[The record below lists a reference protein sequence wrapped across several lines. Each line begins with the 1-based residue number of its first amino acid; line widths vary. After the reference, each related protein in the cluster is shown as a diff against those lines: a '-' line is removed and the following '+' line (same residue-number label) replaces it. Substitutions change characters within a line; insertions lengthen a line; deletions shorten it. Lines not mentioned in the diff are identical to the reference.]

1 MHRWSSF
8 AFVLVVAAL
17 VMTTGVV
24 MADDNTDFDFNATDI
39 PTFLDTPVPTVTPTP
54 VPTVNVTNE
63 TTLEPSASPSLV
75 ATGKN
80 ESPVLGMPS
89 RHALVW

>member
-1 MHRWSSF
+1 MRRPTVHRRSLF

-17 VMTTGVV
+17 VLTSGVV

-39 PTFLDTPVPTVTPTP
+39 PDTPVPTVAPTP
-54 VPTVNVTNE
+54 VPTVSVTNE

-75 ATGKN
+75 ATG
-80 ESPVLGMPS
+80 M
-89 RHALVW
+89 

>member
-1 MHRWSSF
+1 MRRPTVHRWSSF
-8 AFVLVVAAL
+8 ALVLVVAAL
-17 VMTTGVV
+17 VMTSGVV
-24 MADDNTDFDFNATDI
+24 MAQDNTDFDFNATD
-39 PTFLDTPVPTVTPTP
+39 VPTVAPTP